1 MALINELQAAEVLLS
16 LANGSYS
23 NWSSFSHNITSI
35 NQNSYFISQ
44 NHQSRMLKE
53 STVGN
58 LFTEDEQKNKSQ
70 SHLTSFDRNLHRNIK
85 FKLHRIKS
93 LINNKSLSSPD
104 FEKLQQISDTTNS
117 QQNFHSFNPVL
128 SSINFDVPNTS
139 VAETLRK
146 SQESFYNQSSMNYVS
161 NTNWSNGNMTLYYP
175 NHIESRESLLTIS
188 EYSPNCESVSS
199 VNQTNK
205 LDIDQQS
212 DNRVT
217 FALPDDCELSP
228 PPPPPHYHHPESY
241 LNCEGNYDDC
251 NNVDQHILLHRIL
264 HTNSDLTTLLHSSN
278 NDTFRSC
285 NSDSQL
291 LRNNLNDFSSIKSDG
306 YLQLISTSSSNSQ
319 YPNVVNQSSQNF
331 SPVMITT
338 TNLKLQDTT
347 QSDSMFP
354 NVNSTVSY
362 CPTTTTHI
370 VNSITT
376 NTAITTTN
384 VTIPVSSSSN
394 PSNTLERVK
403 SYRCNFDGCTKAYF
417 KSSHLKAHIRVHT
430 GEKPYICDW
439 NHCNRKF
446 ARSDELSRH
455 RRAHTG
461 ERNFICQRCPRRF
474 TRSDHLTKHLR
485 RHNSPK

>member
-1 MALINELQAAEVLLS
+1 MGIAYESLYLPVTVDSGFDKINELQAAEVLLS

-44 NHQSRMLKE
+44 NYQSRMLKE
-53 STVGN
+53 STVEN

-128 SSINFDVPNTS
+128 SSINFD
-139 VAETLRK
+139 R
-146 SQESFYNQSSMNYVS
+146 
-161 NTNWSNGNMTLYYP
+161 
-175 NHIESRESLLTIS
+175 
-188 EYSPNCESVSS
+188 
-199 VNQTNK
+199 
-205 LDIDQQS
+205 
-212 DNRVT
+212 
-217 FALPDDCELSP
+217 
-228 PPPPPHYHHPESY
+228 
-241 LNCEGNYDDC
+241 
-251 NNVDQHILLHRIL
+251 
-264 HTNSDLTTLLHSSN
+264 
-278 NDTFRSC
+278 
-285 NSDSQL
+285 
-291 LRNNLNDFSSIKSDG
+291 KSDG

-331 SPVMITT
+331 SPVRITT

-347 QSDSMFP
+347 QSDSMFS